1 MKLRAA
7 IFDLDGTLA
16 DTLADI
22 ATTMNRVL
30 HELGLP
36 THPADSY
43 KDFVGAGV
51 VVAAE
56 RALAREDRHLRD
68 AVVERFKVAY
78 WDHLVDTSRPYDGIP
93 ELLDALD
100 ARHVVLA
107 VLSNK
112 PHDPTHHI
120 VRHLFGPD
128 RFRVVY
134 GQRQGVPKKPDPT
147 VALEIAGL
155 LDVPPDACVFVGDT
169 LIDMETAR
177 QAGMLGVG
185 VLWGFRPREELVAH
199 GARALLSHPLDL
211 LDVLDHGAPA
221 SL

>member
-16 DTLADI
+16 DTLEDI
-22 ATTMNRVL
+22 ATAMNRVL
-30 HELGLP
+30 SDLGLP
-36 THPADSY
+36 THAPEAY

-51 VVAAE
+51 YVAAE
-56 RALAREDRHLRD
+56 RALAREHRHLRD
-68 AVVERFKVAY
+68 EVVERFRTVY
-78 WDHLVDTSRPYDGIP
+78 WDHLTETTRPYEGIEP
-93 ELLDALD
+93 LLDALE
-100 ARHVVLA
+100 ARRMPLA

-112 PHDPTHHI
+112 PHEPTHHI
-120 VRHLFGPD
+120 VRHLFAG

-134 GQRQGVPKKPDPT
+134 GQRPEAPKKPDPT

-155 LDVPPDACVFVGDT
+155 LDVPPDACLFVGDT

-177 QAGMLGVG
+177 QAGMVGVG

-199 GARALLSHPLDL
+199 GARALIAHPLEL
-211 LDVLDHGAPA
+211 LDLVDHGPR
-221 SL
+221 